1 MKWDWGLDGH
11 NYSNY
16 HNILSTHASS
26 LAPVF
31 FRYLEKKP
39 FESILW
45 HCNFLN
51 FYAQLLLIRALCQF
65 IDRRHFEARKFPTVN
80 WLNLLNF
87 SQHNLATCKSQK
99 NHFFFKFSFYTPSK
113 LLNVFIND
121 KNKNKLKV
129 TSQVFLSCVTNL
141 HYIFLHI
148 FSFQWLFQLNI
159 KQKVVCEFFEFK
171 PLAPKIIG

>member
-1 MKWDWGLDGH
+1 MRLRLGWTQLFQ
-11 NYSNY
+11 
-16 HNILSTHASS
+16 LSQYFVNPRLKAGACF
-26 LAPVF
+26 LQVF
-31 FRYLEKKP
+31 GKKKP
-39 FESILW
+39 FESILL

-99 NHFFFKFSFYTPSK
+99 NHFFFKFIFYTTGK
-113 LLNVFIND
+113 LLKVFIND

-129 TSQVFLSCVTNL
+129 TSQVFLSCVTDL
-141 HYIFLHI
+141 HYNYIFTH
-148 FSFQWLFQLNI
+148 
-159 KQKVVCEFFEFK
+159 FFF
-171 PLAPKIIG
+171 PMLVSAQY

>member
-1 MKWDWGLDGH
+1 MKWDWGWDGH

-26 LAPVF
+26 LVPVF
-31 FRYLEKKP
+31 CRYLEKEP
-39 FESILW
+39 FESILL

-65 IDRRHFEARKFPTVN
+65 IDRQHFEARKFPTVN

-99 NHFFFKFSFYTPSK
+99 NHFLVKFIFYTTGK
-113 LLNVFIND
+113 LLNVFINN

-129 TSQVFLSCVTNL
+129 TSHVFLSCVTDL
-141 HYIFLHI
+141 HYNYICTH
-148 FSFQWLFQLNI
+148 
-159 KQKVVCEFFEFK
+159 FFF
-171 PLAPKIIG
+171 PMLVSAQY